1 MANNACLRNRRNA
14 ITWAESYWLPFY
26 LRSLTFYFHDYLYF
40 RQLYYRDFVRTTFF
54 FIIRSQ
60 TQSASVISE
69 SSFTN
74 IQRPHPSRATAA
86 FEKVY
91 QMSSCSIPQGFQV
104 FLLCRS
110 GRMRHWSLSVDDT
123 ILQARTNPDSH
134 LLSFSLLLSAPLNIF
149 WVIGYSIF
157 YMDLHHLPS
166 PPVPSSDIAASSPP
180 YLSKCT

>member
-1 MANNACLRNRRNA
+1 MPYILLP
-14 ITWAESYWLPFY
+14 WLPLFLSTLLQRFCAY
-26 LRSLTFYFHDYLYF
+26 HI
-40 RQLYYRDFVRTTFF
+40 FF

-74 IQRPHPSRATAA
+74 LQRPHPSRATAA
-86 FEKVY
+86 FEKVH

-104 FLLCRS
+104 FLLCRC

-166 PPVPSSDIAASSPP
+166 TPVPSRDIAASSPP
-180 YLSKCT
+180 YLSKST